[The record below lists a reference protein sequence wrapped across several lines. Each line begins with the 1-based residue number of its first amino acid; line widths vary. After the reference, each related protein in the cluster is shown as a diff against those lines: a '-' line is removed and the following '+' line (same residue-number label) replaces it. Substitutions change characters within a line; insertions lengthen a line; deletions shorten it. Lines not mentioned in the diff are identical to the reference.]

1 MLLFVR
7 INASGFAVAAEHV
20 NDLMGNHVLD
30 GLTGGLEVLTGIEV
44 IRMLRKVLTDD
55 SSHSQTDVGVNVD
68 LADSAAGGLTE
79 LLFRN
84 ADSTGH
90 VSAVLVDLGNEF
102 LRHGRRTVEHDREA
116 GQLLGALFEHVEPE
130 LGLGAGLELVGAV
143 TGTDGDG
150 QESQP
155 VRVAKSTT
163 SSGWVYMALSASTE
177 TSSSTPARVPSSAS
191 TTTPWS

>member
-20 NDLMGNHVLD
+20 NDLMSDHVLD

-55 SSHSQTDVGVNVD
+55 SSHCQTDVGVNID

-84 ADSTGH
+84 AD
-90 VSAVLVDLGNEF
+90 
-102 LRHGRRTVEHDREA
+102 RCR
-116 GQLLGALFEHVEPE
+116 
-130 LGLGAGLELVGAV
+130 
-143 TGTDGDG
+143 
-150 QESQP
+150 
-155 VRVAKSTT
+155 
-163 SSGWVYMALSASTE
+163 
-177 TSSSTPARVPSSAS
+177 
-191 TTTPWS
+191 